1 VIVGAHSLN
10 KNCYNTDSLLVT
22 TLLALVQPSGH
33 QIIMSEELEAI
44 LRDVILVLYEQA
56 RDEDASYWDIADE
69 LSAIINESRG
79 DDGGD
84 NSK

>member
-1 VIVGAHSLN
+1 
-10 KNCYNTDSLLVT
+10 
-22 TLLALVQPSGH
+22 
-33 QIIMSEELEAI
+33 MSEELEAI

-69 LSAIINESRG
+69 LSVMINESRG
-79 DDGGD
+79 DDGGN